1 MPYLCVPTMYKHH
14 NIINV
19 NLEWAALAIPSYQY
33 LGMTKTM
40 TKFNLEFL
48 KLLIQQSAC

>member
-1 MPYLCVPTMYKHH
+1 MPHLSVPAMYKHH

-19 NLEWAALAIPSYQY
+19 DLERAALPIPSYQY

-40 TKFNLEFL
+40 TNFNLQFL
-48 KLLIQQSAC
+48 KLLI